1 MPRLFLECAIRAA
14 FIVLGTAI
22 VLTAMQVKAAAV
34 KHRVWTAA
42 LLLMLMLPAWIAW
55 GPKAPLRFLPP
66 TIERVVDET
75 TAVTTNIS
83 KASLIQD
90 DLRAQNIIQPKRSV
104 LPTWQVTLL
113 IIYLLG
119 FFILIF
125 RLGLGTVKARA
136 LARNANL
143 RDGRRT
149 SAWCAVPITVGLLHP
164 TTILPEDCAQWPQ
177 ARLNAV
183 LIHEAEHARRF
194 DPLIKWLAL
203 LNRAVYWFHPA
214 AWWLERELSMLA
226 EEACDAVVLASGHDA
241 RDYAETLVAMARS
254 VSHSG
259 ARVNVVGVAMPGGFL
274 PQRIAKIIQGGAAPR
289 MSRTRMAFVVAACVI
304 ANAAFAS
311 ATLERSRQVMLPG
324 DKFAFDVVSITA
336 KKVDKPGDLLG
347 NYHKLPAGTYAAN
360 HTGLRA
366 LIATEFFRDYNKR
379 RLVVGS
385 PAWIDSETF
394 DIKASV
400 TGSPKEDEQ
409 QLMIQRLFEE
419 KFKLAMHHETQ
430 QLPIYA
436 LVMSEPL
443 RLGPR
448 LTLHSDSAKCSNMRL
463 EQPAPSEP
471 MPAYCKG
478 FFMNPR
484 PGNMRETGNEVVMER
499 FATFLSQSLDRTV
512 VDRTGLNGFYDF
524 SIEFAPSWGWGSEPT
539 ADGSAPPSSGLPS
552 IFTAVREQLGLE
564 LLPQIGPIDVIVI
577 DHAEEPS
584 EK

>member
-1 MPRLFLECAIRAA
+1 MLRLLLECGIRAA
-14 FIVLGTAI
+14 FVVLGTAI
-22 VLTAMQVKAAAV
+22 LLAAMQVKAAAV
-34 KHRVWTAA
+34 KHRVWTAV
-42 LLLMLMLPAWIAW
+42 LLLMLTLPVWIAW

-66 TIERVVDET
+66 AMGRVAGDVTALTINPS
-75 TAVTTNIS
+75 TAPP
-83 KASLIQD
+83 LQD
-90 DLRAQNIIQPKRSV
+90 VSDARKIVQPKRPNV
-104 LPTWQVTLL
+104 PAWQVALL
-113 IIYLLG
+113 VIYLLG
-119 FFILIF
+119 FFSLIF

-136 LARNANL
+136 VARNAKL
-143 RDGRRT
+143 CDGKRI
-149 SAWCAVPITVGLLHP
+149 SASCAVPITVGLLHP
-164 TTILPEDCAQWPQ
+164 ITILPEDCAQRPHAQ
-177 ARLNAV
+177 LDAV

-226 EEACDAVVLASGHDA
+226 EEACDAVVLECGHDPH
-241 RDYAETLVAMARS
+241 DYAETLVAMARS
-254 VSHSG
+254 VSRSG

-274 PQRIAKIIQGGAAPR
+274 PQRIRKIIQGGAAPR
-289 MSRTRMAFVVAACVI
+289 ISRTRLAFVVAACAI

-311 ATLERSRQVMLPG
+311 ATLERSRQLMSPG
-324 DKFAFDVVSITA
+324 DNSAFDVISITA

-347 NYHKLPAGTYAAN
+347 NYHTLPVGTYTAN

-379 RLVVGS
+379 RLVIGG

-394 DIKASV
+394 DIKAS
-400 TGSPKEDEQ
+400 TKGSPGKEEE
-409 QLMIQRLFEE
+409 QLMIQRLVEG
-419 KFKLAMHHETQ
+419 KFKLAMHHETR

-443 RLGPR
+443 RLGPQ
-448 LTLHSDSAKCSNMRL
+448 LALHSDNAKCSNSPL
-463 EQPAPSEP
+463 KQPGPSEP
-471 MPAYCKG
+471 MPAYCQG

-484 PGNMRETGNEVVMER
+484 PGDMRETGNEVVMER
-499 FATFLSQSLDRTV
+499 FGTFLSQSLDRTV

-539 ADGSAPPSSGLPS
+539 ADGSAPPSSALPS

-564 LLPQIGPIDVIVI
+564 LLPQTGPVDVIVV

-584 EK
+584 EN